1 MELIDK
7 PSPTP
12 TIGYLGAVD
21 DDRQGRLSGWA
32 ITRQGDPCEV
42 TATVNGHSFATTS
55 DLPRPDLAKKGQS
68 RGAGGWRI
76 EVAEALEP
84 GENRVDITL
93 PDGTP
98 VSGSPRMVI
107 WTPAPAAAPAP
118 RHLGAIDSAN
128 GRLLSGWALTAT
140 GDPCEVT
147 ITIGDSDPVTVLSEG
162 TRADLA
168 AKGMSRGAG
177 GWHLFL
183 EDRLMPGSNRVT
195 IALPDGS
202 AIPGSPLTIEG
213 PPVAAPVQP
222 EMIEA
227 PPPVAVATP
236 TVVPVPAP
244 TIVPA
249 PTGAVV
255 TELPPRQRPAMPS
268 LTELD
273 ELSLDDIALA
283 VASGRV
289 QVDAPLPPEPVA
301 PPVLSEPEPDVA
313 PSPRRGWL
321 ARLLGR

>member
-7 PSPTP
+7 PSPSP

-42 TATVNGHSFATTS
+42 TATVNSRSFATAS
-55 DLPRPDLAKKGQS
+55 DLPRPDLAAKGQS

-76 EVAEALEP
+76 ELVDALEP
-84 GENRVDITL
+84 GENRIDITL

-98 VSGSPRMVI
+98 LSGSPRMVT
-107 WTPAPAAAPAP
+107 WMPAPTAAPAP

-128 GRLLSGWALTAT
+128 ARLLSGWALTAT

-147 ITIGDSDPVTVLSEG
+147 ITVGDGDPVTMLSEG

-183 EDRLMPGSNRVT
+183 EGRLMPGANRVT

-202 AIPGSPLTIEG
+202 AMPGSPLTIEG
-213 PPVAAPVQP
+213 QTVPPVEVRPAPVP
-222 EMIEA
+222 AMAPVTA
-227 PPPVAVATP
+227 PPPPSAS
-236 TVVPVPAP
+236 
-244 TIVPA
+244 
-249 PTGAVV
+249 AVV

-268 LTELD
+268 LVELD
-273 ELSLDDIALA
+273 ELSLDDLALA
-283 VASGRV
+283 VASGRIR
-289 QVDAPLPPEPVA
+289 VDTPPPPEPVA
-301 PPVLSEPEPDVA
+301 PPVLSEAAADPTP
-313 PSPRRGWL
+313 PPRRSGWV

>member
-12 TIGYLGAVD
+12 TIGYLGAID

-98 VSGSPRMVI
+98 VSGSPRTVI
-107 WTPAPAAAPAP
+107 WTSAPATAPAA

-128 GRLLSGWALTAT
+128 ARLLSGWALTAT

-147 ITIGDSDPVTVLSEG
+147 IMIGDSDPVIVLSEG

-183 EDRLMPGSNRVT
+183 EDRLMPGSNQVT
-195 IALPDGS
+195 IALSDGS
-202 AIPGSPLTIEG
+202 AMPGSPLTIEG
-213 PPVAAPVQP
+213 PPVAAPAQP
-222 EMIEA
+222 EAVE
-227 PPPVAVATP
+227 PPASP
-236 TVVPVPAP
+236 VPVLVPLPTPAS
-244 TIVPA
+244 
-249 PTGAVV
+249 AVV
-255 TELPPRQRPAMPS
+255 TELPPYQRPAMPS
-268 LTELD
+268 LAELD

-289 QVDAPLPPEPVA
+289 RVETPPPPEPVA
-301 PPVLSEPEPDVA
+301 PPLDLEREAELTPP
-313 PSPRRGWL
+313 PRRGWL
-321 ARLLGR
+321 TRLLGR

>member
-42 TATVNGHSFATTS
+42 TATVNGRSFATTS

-76 EVAEALEP
+76 EVADALEP
-84 GENRVDITL
+84 GENRVDIIL

-98 VSGSPRMVI
+98 LSGSPRMVT
-107 WTPAPAAAPAP
+107 WTPAPAAAPAA

-128 GRLLSGWALTAT
+128 ARLLSGWALTAT

-147 ITIGDSDPVTVLSEG
+147 ITVGNGDPVAVRSEG

-183 EDRLMPGSNRVT
+183 EDRLMPGSNRVMIT
-195 IALPDGS
+195 LPDGS
-202 AIPGSPLTIEG
+202 AMPGSPLTIEG
-213 PPVAAPVQP
+213 PPVAPPVQP
-222 EMIEA
+222 EAVEPPA
-227 PPPVAVATP
+227 PAVAMAALVT
-236 TVVPVPAP
+236 VPA
-244 TIVPA
+244 T
-249 PTGAVV
+249 AVV
-255 TELPPRQRPAMPS
+255 TELPPRQPPAMPS
-268 LTELD
+268 LAELD
-273 ELSLDDIALA
+273 ELSLDDLALA

-289 QVDAPLPPEPVA
+289 QVDALPPPEPVA
-301 PPVLSEPEPDVA
+301 PPVLSEPEAELA
-313 PSPRRGWL
+313 PPPRRSWV

>member
-32 ITRQGDPCEV
+32 ITRQGDPCVV
-42 TATVNGHSFATTS
+42 TATVNGRSFTAAS
-55 DLPRPDLAKKGQS
+55 DLPRPDLAAKGQS

-76 EVAEALEP
+76 ELADALEP
-84 GENRVDITL
+84 GENRIDITL

-98 VSGSPRMVI
+98 LSGSPRMVA

-128 GRLLSGWALTAT
+128 ARLLSGWALTAT
-140 GDPCEVT
+140 GDACEVT
-147 ITIGDSDPVTVLSEG
+147 ITVGDGDPVTILSEG

-183 EDRLMPGSNRVT
+183 EDRLMPGANRVT

-202 AIPGSPLTIEG
+202 AMPGSPLTIEG
-213 PPVAAPVQP
+213 QAITPVANPAPAPVT
-222 EMIEA
+222 A
-227 PPPVAVATP
+227 PPTP
-236 TVVPVPAP
+236 SAS
-244 TIVPA
+244 
-249 PTGAVV
+249 AVV

-268 LTELD
+268 LAELD
-273 ELSLDDIALA
+273 ELSLDEIALA

-289 QVDAPLPPEPVA
+289 RVDAPSPPEPVA
-301 PPVLSEPEPDVA
+301 PPVVAQPAPEAA
-313 PSPRRGWL
+313 PSPRRSWV

>member
-42 TATVNGHSFATTS
+42 TATVNGRSFTAAS
-55 DLPRPDLAKKGQS
+55 ELPRPDLAKKGQS

-76 EVAEALEP
+76 ELADALAP

-98 VSGSPRMVI
+98 LSGSPRMVT
-107 WTPAPAAAPAP
+107 WTPAPAAAP

-128 GRLLSGWALTAT
+128 ARLLSGWALTAT

-147 ITIGDSDPVTVLSEG
+147 ITIGDDDPVAVRSEG

-195 IALPDGS
+195 ITLPDGS
-202 AIPGSPLTIEG
+202 AMPGSPLTIEG
-213 PPVAAPVQP
+213 PPVAAP
-222 EMIEA
+222 A
-227 PPPVAVATP
+227 PPETVAPPAP
-236 TVVPVPAP
+236 AAAPAPVPA
-244 TIVPA
+244 I
-249 PTGAVV
+249 AVV

-268 LTELD
+268 LAELD

-289 QVDAPLPPEPVA
+289 RVDAPPPPEPVA
-301 PPVLSEPEPDVA
+301 PPVVSEPGPEVA
-313 PSPRRGWL
+313 ASPRRSWVG
-321 ARLLGR
+321 RLLGR

>member
-42 TATVNGHSFATTS
+42 TATVNGRSFATAS
-55 DLPRPDLAKKGQS
+55 DLPRPDLAAKGQS

-76 EVAEALEP
+76 ELADALEP
-84 GENRVDITL
+84 GENRVDVTL

-128 GRLLSGWALTAT
+128 ARLLSGWALTAT

-147 ITIGDSDPVTVLSEG
+147 ITVGEDDPVTVLSEG

-183 EDRLMPGSNRVT
+183 EGRLMPGANRVT

-202 AIPGSPLTIEG
+202 AMPGSPLTIEG

-222 EMIEA
+222 EAVEPPA
-227 PPPVAVATP
+227 PPAPV
-236 TVVPVPAP
+236 VVPPPAPMIAPAP
-244 TIVPA
+244 TS
-249 PTGAVV
+249 AVV

-268 LTELD
+268 LAELD

-289 QVDAPLPPEPVA
+289 RVDAPPPPEPVA
-301 PPVLSEPEPDVA
+301 PPVIAQPESEAA
-313 PSPRRGWL
+313 PSPRRSWM